1 MFDVKQIHKKFDYTL
16 RITNKHW
23 YLNPNF
29 WFCVLD
35 NLKII
40 SQKEP
45 RFSYFMSY
53 AENWWAR
60 AHGTRRTRVNFL
72 ISRKYFS
79 QISSYESSEV
89 HHKYASNRFYET
101 VCFSD
106 VPLLHHFISL
116 EIVLYTYYWNLYK
129 TRRIWKQFIYVLTS
143 FTKSKCW

>member
-1 MFDVKQIHKKFDYTL
+1 MFDVKQIHKNWII

-23 YLNPNF
+23 YVKPNF
-29 WFCVLD
+29 LFCVSD

-53 AENWWAR
+53 SDNWWAR

-106 VPLLHHFISL
+106 VRLLHQFISL
-116 EIVLYTYYWNLYK
+116 EIVLNTYYWNLYK
-129 TRRIWKQFIYVLTS
+129 TR
-143 FTKSKCW
+143 